1 MTWEVT
7 VFADNLF
14 HKVTVLLSEDGTIR
28 DAVDGA
34 LEHVDESYVGL
45 VAIVAR
51 PQDEAGASQTF
62 EKTQPENGEAS

>member
-14 HKVTVLLSEDGTIR
+14 HKVTVLLSEDGTVR

-34 LEHVDESYVGL
+34 LEHVDDSHVGL

-51 PQDEAGASQTF
+51 PQDEASQTF
-62 EKTQPENGEAS
+62 GKDRPENGEAS